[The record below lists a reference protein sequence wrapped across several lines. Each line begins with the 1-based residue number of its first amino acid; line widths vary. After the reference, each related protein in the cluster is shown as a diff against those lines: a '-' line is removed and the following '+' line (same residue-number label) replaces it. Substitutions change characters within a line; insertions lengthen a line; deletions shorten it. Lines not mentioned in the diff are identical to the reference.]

1 MFRGRVFLSER
12 QREMN
17 EMIDL
22 IYKRR
27 SIRKFTE
34 KPLSQEIL
42 ETLLKAGMAGPSG
55 MNAQPWEFVVVTDPE
70 QLKKFRHALMFAKQN
85 YTAVICVCGSP
96 RVQKNKSGDRFW
108 VQDCS
113 AATENILLAATSLGL
128 GSVWIGVYPVTVFVR
143 QVRAILNLPEDVT
156 PLNIIGLGYPAEEKE
171 PRTQYDE
178 NRVHWQMYQPAEK
191 PRMRLFRQ
199 HKNETVL
206 EKTEEE

>member
-1 MFRGRVFLSER
+1 
-12 QREMN
+12 
-17 EMIDL
+17 MIDL

-42 ETLLKAGMAGPSG
+42 DELLKAGMAGPSA

-70 QLKKFRHALMFAKQN
+70 LLKKFRQALMFAKQN
-85 YTAVICVCGSP
+85 YTAIICVCGSP
-96 RVQKNKSGDRFW
+96 RAQKNKSGDRFW

-113 AATENILLAATSLGL
+113 AANENILLAATSLGL

-143 QVRAILNLPEDVT
+143 QVKAILNLPEEVT
-156 PLNIIGLGYPAEEKE
+156 PLNIIGLGYPAEVKE

-178 NRVHWQMYQPAEK
+178 SRVHWQTYGPAEK
-191 PRMRLFRQ
+191 RRGRLFPPR
-199 HKNETVL
+199 KNETVL
-206 EKTEEE
+206 EHNEEE